1 MFRTFAPA
9 MFGSAFGTATFFALV
24 NLVHGSRGFAKTAR
38 HAMYYL
44 SPADAF
50 LVVATL
56 GTAALIEIAAF
67 ILIGLI

>member
-1 MFRTFAPA
+1 
-9 MFGSAFGTATFFALV
+9 MFGNAFGTATFFDYV

-38 HAMYYL
+38 HVMHDL

-56 GTAALIEIAAF
+56 GTGVLIEIAAF
-67 ILIGLI
+67 ILMGLI